1 MPIEESSAAIVL
13 RARDYSES
21 DRIVTLLTRDFGKL
35 SGMAKGAKAS
45 RKRFERKLE
54 PFSHV
59 MLYFRRRPNGQ
70 LVFVTRAE
78 ASPDLT
84 PFAIEDDL
92 DENRARQLHARTRRR
107 IHLRRSGGDRRVSR
121 AGGGARSGQRRSRD
135 ARAAPG
141 IRTAHAAL
149 GRIWTR
155 FCAMPQLRRCDIAVG
170 ILHHRARRRGLRAMP
185 PDDSRRRA
193 EARRGQR
200 VGIGQPRRVRIS
212 RTALDARAAAADG
225 ALAISRFVA
234 SVLDRRLRS
243 IAFLDSVL
251 SRERLRK
258 PIIRPYL
265 LRSRRRR

>member
-92 DENRARQLHARTRRR
+92 TKIALGSYMLELADAFTSEEAEAHRR
-107 IHLRRSGGDRRVSR
+107 ISR
-121 AGGGARSGQRRSRD
+121 AHRGARSRQRRARD
-135 ARAAPG
+135 PRASAGLRAAD
-141 IRTAHAAL
+141 AAL
-149 GRIWTR
+149 GGIWTR
-155 FCAMPQLRRCDIAVG
+155 LRAMPAMHRWHLAVG
-170 ILHHRARRRGLRAMP
+170 VLHRLTRRHGLRAMP
-185 PDDSRRRA
+185 PDD
-193 EARRGQR
+193 
-200 VGIGQPRRVRIS
+200 PRW
-212 RTALDARAAAADG
+212 RTEG
-225 ALAISRFVA
+225 
-234 SVLDRRLRS
+234 
-243 IAFLDSVL
+243 
-251 SRERLRK
+251 
-258 PIIRPYL
+258 
-265 LRSRRRR
+265 

>member
-1 MPIEESSAAIVL
+1 MPIEECSAAIVL

-59 MLYFRRRPNGQ
+59 MLYFRRRPHGQ

-92 DENRARQLHARTRRR
+92 VKIALGSYMLELSDAFTSEEAEATGAYRVLAEALEAVSTGRVTLALRQAFELRLLDWAGYGLDFARCRQCAGSIGDLAAFFVIAR
-107 IHLRRSGGDRRVSR
+107 GGVVCARCRPTIPD
-121 AGGGARSGQRRSRD
+121 GALKLE
-135 ARAAPG
+135 AAS
-141 IRTAHAAL
+141 TAAL
-149 GRIWTR
+149 MVLGACG
-155 FCAMPQLRRCDIAVG
+155 F
-170 ILHHRARRRGLRAMP
+170 
-185 PDDSRRRA
+185 A
-193 EARRGQR
+193 EVPESQ
-200 VGIGQPRRVRIS
+200 
-212 RTALDARAAAADG
+212 AAGADG
-225 ALAISRFVA
+225 ALAISRFVS

-251 SRERLRK
+251 TSNGGV
-258 PIIRPYL
+258 
-265 LRSRRRR
+265 SRR